1 MSSIEHAAA
10 DHTLSYINVPVQRAA
25 SAIVTERYETLLRV
39 LQTVISICSAEE
51 LFRLLAGKSRGGE
64 FQSLESGRLRGD
76 CANEIVGSFGPLRPG
91 YSIQCLRSL
100 AYSA

>member
-1 MSSIEHAAA
+1 MSGTVQKAAPA
-10 DHTLSYINVPVQRAA
+10 VAN
-25 SAIVTERYETLLRV
+25 ERYEALLRF

-64 FQSLESGRLRGD
+64 FQSLESGRLRRD

-91 YSIQCLRSL
+91 YSLQCLRSL
-100 AYSA
+100 AYSALACW